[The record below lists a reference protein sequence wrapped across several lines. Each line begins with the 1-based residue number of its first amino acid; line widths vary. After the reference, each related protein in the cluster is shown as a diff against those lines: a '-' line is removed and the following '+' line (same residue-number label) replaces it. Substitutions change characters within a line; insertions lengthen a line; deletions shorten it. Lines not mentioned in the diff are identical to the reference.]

1 MNMWCAHT
9 LMLTKPIATEAATIT
24 GYPNIGLREKTGT
37 ISEMN
42 AKQGRIRT

>member
-1 MNMWCAHT
+1 MTHT
-9 LMLTKPIATEAATIT
+9 LMLTNPMKIVAATMT

-42 AKQGRIRT
+42 ANAGITRM